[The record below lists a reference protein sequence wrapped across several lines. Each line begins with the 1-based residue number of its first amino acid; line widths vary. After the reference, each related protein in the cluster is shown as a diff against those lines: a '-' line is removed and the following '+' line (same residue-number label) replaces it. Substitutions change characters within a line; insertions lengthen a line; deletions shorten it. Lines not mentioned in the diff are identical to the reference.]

1 MPSCRVKVIRSF
13 HCNVSCSYRS
23 LCSFTDPNVL
33 FLVDSLIYGKEDSD
47 ILLVCPLTDPDV
59 LNFTLRKCDG
69 KPLPKNMTFI
79 PNPQKGIIIKN
90 VQRSFKGCY
99 QCLAKHNGVEKIS
112 EHIFLNV
119 RPGNTGFL
127 SSCRAPDF
135 HLHIIDGKCS
145 KEKSSLVSWACRR
158 EAQGGGSSRD
168 FRNLLLRCA
177 SAPRNYFVAPLAA
190 VGSPEKTGGLRKLV
204 LGKLCEGTD
213 CHVRHGLWLCWAGL
227 ATITHVSCLRWF
239 PGVLFTM

>member
-1 MPSCRVKVIRSF
+1 MLLHISCCAALLRQKLMSLSKHELGNTQFYWLNVKLSLKYVPSCRVKVIRSF
-13 HCNVSCSYRS
+13 HCNVSYSYRS

-59 LNFTLRKCDG
+59 SNFTLRKCDG

-135 HLHIIDGKCS
+135 HLH
-145 KEKSSLVSWACRR
+145 
-158 EAQGGGSSRD
+158 
-168 FRNLLLRCA
+168 RN
-177 SAPRNYFVAPLAA
+177 
-190 VGSPEKTGGLRKLV
+190 
-204 LGKLCEGTD
+204 
-213 CHVRHGLWLCWAGL
+213 
-227 ATITHVSCLRWF
+227 
-239 PGVLFTM
+239 

>member
-1 MPSCRVKVIRSF
+1 MSLGKLELGNTEFYWLNVKLSLKKVPSCSVRMIRNTLY
-13 HCNVSCSYRS
+13 NVSFSNRS
-23 LCSFTDPNVL
+23 LCFLTDPNVL

-119 RPGNTGFL
+119 RPGNTGGF
-127 SSCRAPDF
+127 SSYRVPDF
-135 HLHIIDGKCS
+135 HLP
-145 KEKSSLVSWACRR
+145 
-158 EAQGGGSSRD
+158 
-168 FRNLLLRCA
+168 F
-177 SAPRNYFVAPLAA
+177 
-190 VGSPEKTGGLRKLV
+190 
-204 LGKLCEGTD
+204 
-213 CHVRHGLWLCWAGL
+213 
-227 ATITHVSCLRWF
+227 
-239 PGVLFTM
+239 

>member
-1 MPSCRVKVIRSF
+1 MLLHISCCAALLRQKLMSLEKLELGNTEFYWLNVKLSLKKVPSCSVSMIRNTLYSVSF
-13 HCNVSCSYRS
+13 SNRS
-23 LCSFTDPNVL
+23 LCFLTDPNVL

-119 RPGNTGFL
+119 RPGNTGVFN
-127 SSCRAPDF
+127 SCRAPDF
-135 HLHIIDGKCS
+135 HFPLGPEGRCS
-145 KEKSSLVSWACRR
+145 DEKLPLV
-158 EAQGGGSSRD
+158 
-168 FRNLLLRCA
+168 
-177 SAPRNYFVAPLAA
+177 Y
-190 VGSPEKTGGLRKLV
+190 
-204 LGKLCEGTD
+204 
-213 CHVRHGLWLCWAGL
+213 
-227 ATITHVSCLRWF
+227 
-239 PGVLFTM
+239 

>member
-1 MPSCRVKVIRSF
+1 MYRGHSRAATSAWQSITESRK
-13 HCNVSCSYRS
+13 YRS
-23 LCSFTDPNVL
+23 TSSWMWGQVTQDF
-33 FLVDSLIYGKEDSD
+33 
-47 ILLVCPLTDPDV
+47 CPLV
-59 LNFTLRKCDG
+59 EHLIFIFTG
-69 KPLPKNMTFI
+69 
-79 PNPQKGIIIKN
+79 
-90 VQRSFKGCY
+90 
-99 QCLAKHNGVEKIS
+99 
-112 EHIFLNV
+112 
-119 RPGNTGFL
+119 
-127 SSCRAPDF
+127 
-135 HLHIIDGKCS
+135 IDGKCS

-168 FRNLLLRCA
+168 FWNLLLRCA